1 MLRQDRHQ
9 PENERQFAV
18 VAAAEVKTN
27 AARVEF
33 LGLGYLG
40 IKGAVI
46 GPAVIAQQ
54 LPGKNHIVGGH
65 WDAVGKASRRIEGES
80 DVAARLVGLDR
91 ARQQAVEGER
101 LVIATRHQAFEDV
114 AADRLGGETLD
125 DERIEAVEG
134 AEHAL
139 HHAAALRR
147 IGIDI
152 VGRGKP
158 VGHRRS
164 PVHGDGVGRLRP
176 SRRRLADKRER
187 AAQGNSRGGKD
198 GRHRHQMHRC
208 EHRSARRLAAI

>member
-1 MLRQDRHQ
+1 M
-9 PENERQFAV
+9 
-18 VAAAEVKTN
+18 
-27 AARVEF
+27 
-33 LGLGYLG
+33 
-40 IKGAVI
+40 I

-54 LPGKNHIVGGH
+54 LPGKDHIVGGH
-65 WDAVGKASRRIEGES
+65 RHAVGKARRRIEGES
-80 DVAARLVGLDR
+80 DVAARVVGLDR

-164 PVHGDGVGRLRP
+164 PMHGDGVGRLRP
-176 SRRRLADKRER
+176 SRRGLAGKRER
-187 AAQGNSRGGKD
+187 ARTGQAACPRRQG
-198 GRHRHQMHRC
+198 
-208 EHRSARRLAAI
+208 RSASASDASVRTPFGAPTRGDLTELPCGLAATQPSLEALSPG